1 MWKICDTSS
10 ITFLARARYGLKE
23 QSCSVHVG
31 TILMIA
37 SLAFHLFKDS
47 TFLGHELAQHSTIAQ
62 QQALQ
67 TCLLATCAPILPTPL
82 LLPPVVLG
90 ENHQANEW
98 L

>member
-62 QQALQ
+62 QQALSSSNL
-67 TCLLATCAPILPTPL
+67 CSYSPYPAPAPTGSFGRESPS
-82 LLPPVVLG
+82 
-90 ENHQANEW
+90 E
-98 L
+98 